1 MEGKDIERSLKV
13 AIILTS
19 VFFVIEVIGGLKS
32 GSLSLLGDA
41 GHMFRDVFALVV
53 SFGAIK
59 VAKKLPTK
67 TKTFGYHRIEI
78 FAALING
85 LLLLII
91 GGWIFYEAYQ
101 RFFSPRPIE
110 SILMFS
116 VAFLGLFVNLYV
128 VWKLHGTHDLN
139 VKSAFLHV
147 LTDTFASVAVICAAI
162 WIFFTGQT
170 IVDPILSI
178 VIALIIIFSAFMV
191 IRDSVW
197 ILLEYAP
204 RDVDLEVVIENI
216 KSVKG
221 VDGVHDVHLWSLC
234 SNINVLEA
242 HIYTKEPDMGRI
254 ELIKREIKNQMLK
267 YDIKHATLEFECE
280 ECLEKCCTQDMN
292 H

>member
-110 SILMFS
+110 SILMFL
-116 VAFLGLFVNLYV
+116 VAFLGLLVNLYV
-128 VWKLHGTHDLN
+128 VWKLRGTHDLN

-178 VIALIIIFSAFMV
+178 VIAFIIVFSAFMV

-204 RDVDLEVVIENI
+204 RDVDLEEVIETINNI
-216 KSVKG
+216 KG